1 MPVPVPVPLPLPAPP
16 LLPPEM
22 QARVQVQLQMQL
34 RLPSPPAQQYP
45 PTPDAYHDNMRPMSP
60 AATPS
65 GNQVALAPALP
76 PAAAVNLLNNL
87 LVFYQHE
94 RNWVHRTRASI
105 ELALV
110 QRPLVVVPKIGSPRQ
125 LPVASSSS
133 SSLNSG
139 DMSGST
145 LTNDPT
151 PSDEDR
157 EMDIVKKE
165 EESDDDMQL
174 RVDAGPLTL
183 RATKRTRAPASR
195 WLKRKK
201 SYKLHLGPLSATK
214 PGESSRSRC
223 RPTGEVD
230 PGTQLLALFGELVDA
245 RMESCLRIT
254 QLIRNSNRSMLHS

>member
-1 MPVPVPVPLPLPAPP
+1 MPVPVPLPS

-22 QARVQVQLQMQL
+22 QARVRVQMQMQMQL
-34 RLPSPPAQQYP
+34 HLQSPPTPPRRPQYP
-45 PTPDAYHDNMRPMSP
+45 PTPDAYNDNIGPMSP
-60 AATPS
+60 ATPS

-94 RNWVHRTRASI
+94 RNWVQRTRASI

-110 QRPLVVVPKIGSPRQ
+110 QGPLVVVPKIGSPLQ
-125 LPVASSSS
+125 LPADSSSAD
-133 SSLNSG
+133 SG

-145 LTNDPT
+145 LTDDPT
-151 PSDEDR
+151 PSDEERD
-157 EMDIVKKE
+157 MDIVKKE
-165 EESDDDMQL
+165 EDADDDMQL
-174 RVDAGPLTL
+174 RADAGPLTL
-183 RATKRTRAPASR
+183 RATKRARAPASR

-201 SYKLHLGPLSATK
+201 SYKLHLGPLSPTK
-214 PGESSRSRC
+214 PGDASHSRC
-223 RPTGEVD
+223 RSTAEVE